1 VCDGNV
7 DYRTVCPLRNFGAP
21 IRQRVLG
28 ILERKDS
35 RPDQLVNP
43 IDDPLQDRKDCGGLL
58 GDPILALIVERA
70 VKTIEI
76 QV

>member
-1 VCDGNV
+1 LCDGNV
-7 DYRTVCPLRNFGAP
+7 AHRTVCPLRNFNAP
-21 IRQRVLG
+21 IRQRVLR

-58 GDPILALIVERA
+58 GNPILALIVERA
-70 VKTIEI
+70 VKTI
-76 QV
+76 

>member
-1 VCDGNV
+1 
-7 DYRTVCPLRNFGAP
+7 VCPLRNFGAP

-35 RPDQLVNP
+35 RPDQLVNS
-43 IDDPLQDRKDCGGLL
+43 IDDPLQDRKDCGSLL
-58 GDPILALIVERA
+58 DNPILALIVEWA

>member
-1 VCDGNV
+1 MM
-7 DYRTVCPLRNFGAP
+7 CPLRNFSAP
-21 IRQRVLG
+21 IRQRVLR

-58 GDPILALIVERA
+58 GNPVLTLVIEWA
-70 VKTIEI
+70 VKAIQI
-76 QV
+76 QVSQH

>member
-1 VCDGNV
+1 M
-7 DYRTVCPLRNFGAP
+7 CPLRNFGAP
-21 IRQRVLG
+21 VCQRMLR
-28 ILERKDS
+28 IFERKDS

-43 IDDPLQDRKDCGGLL
+43 IDDALQGRKDCGGLL
-58 GDPILALIVERA
+58 GNPLLALVVERA